1 MPIMNPREVM
11 QITNTVMYFIRTI
24 PWYPVSKNHIGA
36 CQNDHIKLTTKELL
50 TIPIFFSISG
60 NKYPLQPDSS
70 PAGPCIRVKKRADIM
85 VENDKSSKF
94 MIVTFLCIEIM

>member
-1 MPIMNPREVM
+1 MKANAYNESQEVM

-50 TIPIFFSISG
+50 TIPIFFTISG
-60 NKYPLQPDSS
+60 NKYPSS
-70 PAGPCIRVKKRADIM
+70 LTLLLLVL
-85 VENDKSSKF
+85 V
-94 MIVTFLCIEIM
+94 